1 MGCSSVQFSV
11 QFSVQSSSS
20 QTLPLCW
27 FARKWTTDAQRH
39 TRDGFFLLLLLVRA
53 QFGMKF
59 ALEISEEVHR
69 SAPRISRRKSG
80 TQDLDVAAFFWVCFA
95 SFLARGVGIDCVL
108 VMHQLLPL
116 LLFLSLLSLLLP
128 TVFFFTERV

>member
-1 MGCSSVQFSV
+1 LVRAEVDDGRAETRKRWFS
-11 QFSVQSSSS
+11 
-20 QTLPLCW
+20 
-27 FARKWTTDAQRH
+27 
-39 TRDGFFLLLLLVRA
+39 LLLLLLRA

-69 SAPRISRRKSG
+69 SAPGISRRKSG
-80 TQDLDVAAFFWVCFA
+80 TQDLDIAAFFWVCFA

-108 VMHQLLPL
+108 VMHQLLL
-116 LLFLSLLSLLLP
+116 LLLLLLSLLLP